1 MKVILQ
7 QDVDFLGQMGDIVKV
22 KPGYGRNFLIP
33 RGLAIIANEKNER
46 QLKHFQAIVQA
57 KAAKELAEAK
67 EFAAKLESIKI
78 GFIRNSS
85 DENKMFGS
93 VTSKDIAEAL
103 KEKNCVVKRKDIVL
117 EEAIREFGSFDVSIN
132 LNRGV
137 KATVSVIVQ
146 QK

>member
-1 MKVILQ
+1 
-7 QDVDFLGQMGDIVKV
+7 MGDIVKV
-22 KPGYGRNFLIP
+22 KAGYGRNYLIP

-46 QLKHFQAIVQA
+46 QLKHFQSIAQA

-103 KEKNCVVKRKDIVL
+103 GEKDCVINRKDISL
-117 EEAIREFGSFDVSIN
+117 EEPIREFGSFEVTVNLRRGIKAKVSIF
-132 LNRGV
+132 
-137 KATVSVIVQ
+137 VQ

>member
-22 KPGYGRNFLIP
+22 KAGYGRNYLIP

-46 QLKHFQAIVQA
+46 QLKHFQSMAQA

-67 EFAAKLESIKI
+67 AFAAKIEAVKI
-78 GFIRNSS
+78 GFVRNSS

-93 VTSKDIAEAL
+93 VTTKDIVEAL
-103 KEKNCVVKRKDIVL
+103 KEKDCAVNRKDIVL
-117 EEAIREFGSFDVSIN
+117 EEPIREFGSFDVSIS
-132 LNRGV
+132 LKRGV

>member
-7 QDVDFLGQMGDIVKV
+7 QDIDLLGQMGDIVKV
-22 KPGYGRNFLIP
+22 KAGYGRNYLIP

-46 QLKHFQAIVQA
+46 QLKHFQAIAQA
-57 KAAKELAEAK
+57 KAAKELASAK

-78 GFIRNSS
+78 SFVRNSS

-93 VTSKDIAEAL
+93 VTTKDIAEAL
-103 KEKNCVVKRKDIVL
+103 KNKDCAVARKDISL
-117 EEAIREFGSFDVSIN
+117 EEPIREFGSFEVSIN
-132 LNRGV
+132 LSRGV
-137 KATVSVIVQ
+137 KAKVAVFVQ